1 LFLDAFKLI
10 QSDPDLEHLNIE
22 FACASQDRALALQY
36 ANSGIKFVFPVSDE
50 GMHEFYRGCQ
60 IFTSLSISEGFGLP
74 VLEAMASG
82 CAVVCTNSGGVTD
95 FVLDGQ
101 TGLLLSER
109 SAVAV
114 VAALKLLAL
123 DGLKREALAAAG
135 KRHAKGYTYDRFA
148 SNYLRLF
155 HELGMST

>member
-1 LFLDAFKLI
+1 
-10 QSDPDLEHLNIE
+10 
-22 FACASQDRALALQY
+22 
-36 ANSGIKFVFPVSDE
+36 
-50 GMHEFYRGCQ
+50 
-60 IFTSLSISEGFGLP
+60 
-74 VLEAMASG
+74 
-82 CAVVCTNSGGVTD
+82 
-95 FVLDGQ
+95 
-101 TGLLLSER
+101 LLLSER